1 MFLCG
6 SFRIF
11 FFGGGGA
18 WGEGGGRLLESTY
31 SHQIPLYL
39 NNSWVSFLLQGL
51 IFSDWSGLDRLS
63 EPRGSNYRSCI
74 SSAVKAGIDMVEIES
89 NSNA

>member
-11 FFGGGGA
+11 FFLGGD
-18 WGEGGGRLLESTY
+18 GGGRLLESTY
-31 SHQIPLYL
+31 SHQIPLHL